1 MVRGKCFRKWKKN
14 LSGFWTSGLTL
25 AEYCRRTHLNE
36 KSAGRWMNRFKSLGY
51 EKKVTEGNLEIV
63 PLKTVLIGTEQKD
76 SSGIHLAL
84 GDLHLELDRGFD
96 ETTLKRVLRILEER
110 R

>member
-1 MVRGKCFRKWKKN
+1 MMRGKCFRKWKKN
-14 LSGFWTSGLTL
+14 LSGFWSSGLSL
-25 AEYCRRTHLNE
+25 AEYCRRTQLNV
-36 KSAGRWMNRFKSLGY
+36 KTASKWRNRFKSLGY
-51 EKKVTEGNLEIV
+51 EKKVTEESLEIV

-76 SSGIHLAL
+76 RSGIRLTV

-96 ETTLKRVLRILEER
+96 ETTLKRVLQILEER

>member
-1 MVRGKCFRKWKKN
+1 
-14 LSGFWTSGLTL
+14 
-25 AEYCRRTHLNE
+25 
-36 KSAGRWMNRFKSLGY
+36 MNRFKSLGY

-63 PLKTVLIGTEQKD
+63 PLKTVLIGTEQED
-76 SSGIHLAL
+76 RSGIRLTV
-84 GDLHLELDRGFD
+84 GDLHLELDSGFD

>member
-1 MVRGKCFRKWKKN
+1 MVRGKCFRKWEKN

-51 EKKVTEGNLEIV
+51 EKKVTEESLEIV
-63 PLKTVLIGTEQKD
+63 PLKTVLIGTEQQAG
-76 SSGIHLAL
+76 SGIRLTL
-84 GDLHLELDRGFD
+84 GDLHLELDSGFD
-96 ETTLKRVLRILEER
+96 ETTLKRVLQILEER

>member
-1 MVRGKCFRKWKKN
+1 M
-14 LSGFWTSGLTL
+14 
-25 AEYCRRTHLNE
+25 AE
-36 KSAGRWMNRFKSLGY
+36 SIQIAGY

-76 SSGIHLAL
+76 SSGIHLVL

-96 ETTLKRVLRILEER
+96 ETTLKRVLQILEER

>member
-51 EKKVTEGNLEIV
+51 EKKVTEENLEIV
-63 PLKTVLIGTEQKD
+63 PLKESLIGTEQQTG
-76 SSGIHLAL
+76 SGIHLTL
-84 GDLHLELDRGFD
+84 GDLHVELDSGFD
-96 ETTLKRVLRILEER
+96 ETTLKRILRIWEER

>member
-1 MVRGKCFRKWKKN
+1 MVRGKCFRNWKKN

-25 AEYCRRTHLNE
+25 AEYCRRTNLNE

-76 SSGIHLAL
+76 RSGIHLVL

-96 ETTLKRVLRILEER
+96 ETTLKRVLQILEER

>member
-14 LSGFWTSGLTL
+14 LSGFRISGLTL

-76 SSGIHLAL
+76 RSGIRLTV

-96 ETTLKRVLRILEER
+96 ETTLKRVLQILEER

>member
-36 KSAGRWMNRFKSLGY
+36 KSAGRWRNRFKALGDE
-51 EKKVTEGNLEIV
+51 EKSAEEILEIV
-63 PLKTVLIGTEQKD
+63 PLKESLLGPKQQIV
-76 SSGIHLAL
+76 SGIHLVL

-96 ETTLKRVLRILEER
+96 ETTLKRVLQILEER

>member
-51 EKKVTEGNLEIV
+51 EEKSAEEILEIV

-76 SSGIHLAL
+76 RQRNPFDRWRLAC
-84 GDLHLELDRGFD
+84 
-96 ETTLKRVLRILEER
+96 
-110 R
+110 

>member
-1 MVRGKCFRKWKKN
+1 
-14 LSGFWTSGLTL
+14 
-25 AEYCRRTHLNE
+25 
-36 KSAGRWMNRFKSLGY
+36 MNRFKSLGY

-76 SSGIHLAL
+76 SSGIRLTF

-96 ETTLKRVLRILEER
+96 ETTLKRVLQILEER

>member
-14 LSGFWTSGLTL
+14 LSGFWTSGLSL
-25 AEYCRRTHLNE
+25 AEYCRRTQLNM
-36 KSAGRWMNRFKSLGY
+36 KTASKWRNRFKALGY
-51 EKKVTEGNLEIV
+51 EKKVTEGSMEIV

-76 SSGIHLAL
+76 CSGIRLTL

>member
-1 MVRGKCFRKWKKN
+1 
-14 LSGFWTSGLTL
+14 
-25 AEYCRRTHLNE
+25 
-36 KSAGRWMNRFKSLGY
+36 MNRFKSLGY

-63 PLKTVLIGTEQKD
+63 PLKTVLIGTEQED
-76 SSGIHLAL
+76 RSGIRLTV

-96 ETTLKRVLRILEER
+96 ETTLKRVLQILEER

>member
-1 MVRGKCFRKWKKN
+1 
-14 LSGFWTSGLTL
+14 
-25 AEYCRRTHLNE
+25 
-36 KSAGRWMNRFKSLGY
+36 MNRFKSLGY
-51 EKKVTEGNLEIV
+51 EKKVTEGSMEIV

-76 SSGIHLAL
+76 RSGIRLTL

>member
-25 AEYCRRTHLNE
+25 AEYCRRTQLNV
-36 KSAGRWMNRFKSLGY
+36 KTASKWRNRFKALGDE
-51 EKKVTEGNLEIV
+51 EKSTEEILEIV
-63 PLKTVLIGTEQKD
+63 PLKESLLGTKQQAV
-76 SSGIHLAL
+76 SGIHLTL
-84 GDLHLELDRGFD
+84 GDLHVELDSGFD
-96 ETTLKRVLRILEER
+96 ETTLKRVLQILEER

>member
-14 LSGFWTSGLTL
+14 LSGFWTSGLSL
-25 AEYCRRTHLNE
+25 AEYCRRTQLNM
-36 KSAGRWMNRFKSLGY
+36 KTASKWRNRFKALGDE
-51 EKKVTEGNLEIV
+51 EKSVEEILEIV
-63 PLKTVLIGTEQKD
+63 PVKESLLGPKQQIV
-76 SSGIHLAL
+76 SGIRLVL

-96 ETTLKRVLRILEER
+96 ETTLKRVLQILEER

>member
-1 MVRGKCFRKWKKN
+1 MVRGKCFRKWEKN

-51 EKKVTEGNLEIV
+51 EKKVTQGNLEIV
-63 PLKTVLIGTEQKD
+63 PLKTVLTAGFTSGEKTILPDD
-76 SSGIHLAL
+76 SHSAIESFG
-84 GDLHLELDRGFD
+84 
-96 ETTLKRVLRILEER
+96 RIVVDIEAWIFQENR
-110 R
+110 

>member
-25 AEYCRRTHLNE
+25 AEYCRRTQLNV
-36 KSAGRWMNRFKSLGY
+36 KTASKWRNRFKSLGY
-51 EKKVTEGNLEIV
+51 EKKVTEESLEIV

-76 SSGIHLAL
+76 SSGIHLVL

-96 ETTLKRVLRILEER
+96 ETTLKRVLQILEER

>member
-14 LSGFWTSGLTL
+14 LSGFWISGLSL
-25 AEYCRRTHLNE
+25 AEYCRRTQLNV
-36 KSAGRWMNRFKSLGY
+36 KTASKWRNRFKSLGY
-51 EKKVTEGNLEIV
+51 EEKSTEEILEIV
-63 PLKTVLIGTEQKD
+63 PLKESLIGTEQKD
-76 SSGIHLAL
+76 CSGIRLTV

>member
-1 MVRGKCFRKWKKN
+1 
-14 LSGFWTSGLTL
+14 
-25 AEYCRRTHLNE
+25 
-36 KSAGRWMNRFKSLGY
+36 MNRFKSLGY

-76 SSGIHLAL
+76 RSGIRLTV

-96 ETTLKRVLRILEER
+96 ETTLKRVLQILEER

>member
-25 AEYCRRTHLNE
+25 AEYCRRTQLNV
-36 KSAGRWMNRFKSLGY
+36 KTASKWRNRFKSLGY
-51 EKKVTEGNLEIV
+51 EKKVTEESLEIV

-76 SSGIHLAL
+76 SSGIHLVL
-84 GDLHLELDRGFD
+84 GDLHLELDSGFD
-96 ETTLKRVLRILEER
+96 ETTLKRVLQILEER

>member
-1 MVRGKCFRKWKKN
+1 
-14 LSGFWTSGLTL
+14 
-25 AEYCRRTHLNE
+25 
-36 KSAGRWMNRFKSLGY
+36 MNRFKSLGY
-51 EKKVTEGNLEIV
+51 EKKVTEESLEIV

-76 SSGIHLAL
+76 RSGIRLTL

-96 ETTLKRVLRILEER
+96 EMTLNRVLQILEER

>member
-14 LSGFWTSGLTL
+14 LSGFWTSGLSL
-25 AEYCRRTHLNE
+25 AEYCRRTQLNMKTASKWRNRFNALGDEE
-36 KSAGRWMNRFKSLGY
+36 KSA
-51 EKKVTEGNLEIV
+51 EEILEIV

-76 SSGIHLAL
+76 RSGIRLTV

-96 ETTLKRVLRILEER
+96 ETTLKRVLQILEER